1 MRLPGRPGGPLLT
14 AEGPETELSLW
25 AATGCEVQIALG
37 SIASLPIPRAD
48 REVVACLDHDARH
61 KPSGR
66 GARKTFRKWRR
77 QGVNFTV
84 AKPWAVRREDRSDFN
99 DLLRERG
106 TGAVEERVLLALEP
120 EGKPRRRMR
129 CK

>member
-1 MRLPGRPGGPLLT
+1 
-14 AEGPETELSLW
+14 
-25 AATGCEVQIALG
+25 
-37 SIASLPIPRAD
+37 
-48 REVVACLDHDARH
+48 
-61 KPSGR
+61 
-66 GARKTFRKWRR
+66 
-77 QGVNFTV
+77 
-84 AKPWAVRREDRSDFN
+84 VRREDRSDFN